1 MKCDIQMTGLE
12 INKSFAQLFCFYIP
26 FMYLVVIVV
35 PTLDIFFSS
44 NHNIH
49 KSSCGLCF
57 WASDPLIDGFQKN
70 LSIKGSEAQ
79 KPRPH
84 ELL

>member
-35 PTLDIFFSS
+35 PTLDMIFSS

-49 KSSCGLCF
+49 TSWYGLCF
-57 WASDPLIDGFQKN
+57 SASDNLIERF
-70 LSIKGSEAQ
+70 
-79 KPRPH
+79 
-84 ELL
+84 

>member
-35 PTLDIFFSS
+35 PTHTHIFACSQQT
-44 NHNIH
+44 NHD
-49 KSSCGLCF
+49 CF
-57 WASDPLIDGFQKN
+57 WKIHIHVVYHNLGYDPLPDRLFQK
-70 LSIKGSEAQ
+70 SMEGPKQ
-79 KPRPH
+79 QY
-84 ELL
+84 

>member
-35 PTLDIFFSS
+35 PTLDIIFSS

-49 KSSCGLCF
+49 KSLCGLCF
-57 WASDPLIDGFQKN
+57 WASDHLIDRFY
-70 LSIKGSEAQ
+70 
-79 KPRPH
+79 
-84 ELL
+84 

>member
-35 PTLDIFFSS
+35 PTLDIIFSS

-57 WASDPLIDGFQKN
+57 WASDPLIDRFY
-70 LSIKGSEAQ
+70 
-79 KPRPH
+79 
-84 ELL
+84 

>member
-35 PTLDIFFSS
+35 PTLDIIFSS

-49 KSSCGLCF
+49 KSSCGLCS
-57 WASDPLIDGFQKN
+57 WASDPQTDRFY
-70 LSIKGSEAQ
+70 
-79 KPRPH
+79 
-84 ELL
+84 